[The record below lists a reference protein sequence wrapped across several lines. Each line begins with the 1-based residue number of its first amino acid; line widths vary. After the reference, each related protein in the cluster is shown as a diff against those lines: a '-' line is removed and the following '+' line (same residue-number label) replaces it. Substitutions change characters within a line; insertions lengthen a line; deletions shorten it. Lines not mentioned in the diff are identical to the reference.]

1 MRASSI
7 NSVCEAATP
16 SRRALLVSGGALFS
30 WAYLPK
36 FARAADGRDPRFVT
50 IILRGA
56 LDGLSAVAPL
66 DDPDYERLHGSLS
79 LRRDGDRPALALDGF
94 FGLNPGMPIFA
105 QMFAEKQAAIIHAT
119 ATGYR
124 ERSHF
129 DGQDVLESG
138 MPKPGNIASGWL
150 NRVLES
156 LPKGERVASTRSGLG
171 IGPVT
176 PLILR
181 GAASVTGW
189 APTNLPPAGDDIAE
203 RLLALYGARDPMLQN
218 ALAQGLGIEK
228 IVARDMGG
236 MGAAQPGGNVVE
248 VMRQTARGAAKLM
261 AADDGPRIGALA
273 YDGWDTHANEGGA
286 TGRLAQLL
294 SGLDGAID
302 EFRQTLGDNWKHTI
316 IAVVTEFGR
325 TARINGTTGTD
336 HGTGT
341 VAFLAGGAV
350 AGGKVIADWPGL
362 KDAQL
367 YENRD
372 LRPTTDLRAVLK
384 GVLADHLGLS
394 AGVLGEKVFPET
406 ASLAPLKGLVV

>member
-7 NSVCEAATP
+7 HGLCEAATP

-30 WAYLPK
+30 WVYLPK

-66 DDPDYERLHGSLS
+66 GDPDYERLHGALS
-79 LRRDGDRPALALDGF
+79 LRRDGDRPALELDGF

-105 QMFAEKQAAIIHAT
+105 KMFADKQAAIIHAT

-150 NRVLES
+150 NRVLEV
-156 LPKGERVASTRSGLG
+156 LPKGERVASARSGLG

-181 GAASVTGW
+181 GSAAVTGW

-203 RLLALYGARDPMLQN
+203 RLLGLYGARDPMLQN
-218 ALAQGLGIEK
+218 ALAQGLGIDK

-236 MGAAQPGGNVVE
+236 RQAAQPGGNVVE
-248 VMRQTARGAAKLM
+248 VMRQTARGAARLM

-302 EFRQTLGDNWKHTI
+302 EFRQTLGESWKHTI

-350 AGGKVIADWPGL
+350 AGGRVMADWPGL

-384 GVLADHLGLS
+384 GVLADHLGLP
-394 AGVLGEKVFPET
+394 AAALGEKVFPDT
-406 ASLAPLKGLVV
+406 VSLPAIKGLVA